1 MTGRA
6 GHRFHPSI
14 LREYDIRGVVG
25 ETLGEADARAVGR
38 AFATVLRQAGGQRIV
53 VGRDGR
59 LSSPALEA
67 ELIAGLTECGV
78 DVLRVGLCPTPMLYF
93 AEASEPEVQG
103 GIQITGSHNPGDH
116 NGFKIVLGGRP
127 FFGGELLRLGAIA
140 ADADWELA
148 EVPGRVEGKE
158 LLVVYVERL
167 LRGLDGIAAEPLGK
181 LRIGWDTGNGA
192 AGPAV
197 AALVARLPGEHH
209 LLFTDVD
216 GHFPNHHPD
225 PTEER
230 NLADLRRLVA
240 EKNLDFGLAFDGDGD
255 RIGAIDAMGRVVWGD
270 QLLMIYAED
279 LLRRQQG
286 AAVIADVKASQ
297 ALFDHVAALGG
308 KPVMWKTGHSVIK
321 SRMKEIGSSLGGE
334 MTGHVFFA
342 DDWYGFDDAL
352 YAAIRLMAACIRLG
366 RSLTELRS
374 AMPALLNT
382 PELRIPVEE
391 SRKFAIVAEVAA
403 RLAAAGADVEP
414 IDGARVRTADGW
426 WLLRGSNTQAAV
438 TARAESTTAEGLAR
452 LLAALDAQLAL
463 SGVSRG

>member
-1 MTGRA
+1 VIRHA
-6 GHRFHPSI
+6 FHPSI
-14 LREYDIRGVVG
+14 LREYDVRGVVG
-25 ETLGEADARAVGR
+25 RTLGGEDGYALGR
-38 AFATVLRQAGGQRIV
+38 GFGTLVRQAGGRKV
-53 VGRDGR
+53 AVGYDGR
-59 LSSPALEA
+59 LSSPMLERAL
-67 ELIAGLTECGV
+67 IDGLNASGV
-78 DVLRVGLCPTPMLYF
+78 DAVRIGLGPTPMLYY
-93 AEASEPEVQG
+93 AEASMEDVQG
-103 GIQITGSHNPGDH
+103 GIQVTGSHNPGDH

-140 ADADWELA
+140 ADAGWELA
-148 EVPGRVEGKE
+148 DVPGRVESKD
-158 LLVVYVERL
+158 LLAAYVERL
-167 LRGLDGIAAEPLGK
+167 LHGLDGIAAEPLGK

-197 AALVARLPGEHH
+197 AALAARLPGEHH

-225 PTEER
+225 PTEEK
-230 NLADLRRLVA
+230 NLADLRRLVV

-255 RIGAIDAMGRVVWGD
+255 RIGAIDAMGRVIWGD

-279 LLRRQQG
+279 LLLRRPG
-286 AAVIADVKASQ
+286 ATVIADVKASQ
-297 ALFDHVAALGG
+297 ALFDHVAACGG
-308 KPVMWKTGHSVIK
+308 RPVMWKTGHSVIK
-321 SRMKEIGSSLGGE
+321 SRMKEIGSLLGGE

-342 DDWYGFDDAL
+342 DGWYGFDDAL
-352 YAAIRLMAACIRLG
+352 FAAIRLMAACIRLG

-403 RLAAAGADVEP
+403 RLAAEGADVEP

-438 TARAESTTAEGLAR
+438 TARAESTTAEGLVR

>member
-1 MTGRA
+1 MTEQS

-14 LREYDIRGVVG
+14 LREYDIRGVMG
-25 ETLGEADARAVGR
+25 ETLGDVDARAVGR
-38 AFATVLRQAGGQRIV
+38 AFAKVLRQSCGGRIA

-67 ELIAGLTECGV
+67 ELIAGLTECGI
-78 DVLRVGLCPTPMLYF
+78 DVLRIGLCPTPMLYY
-93 AEASEPEVQG
+93 AETSEPEVQG
-103 GIQITGSHNPGDH
+103 GIQVTGSHNPGNH
-116 NGFKIVLGGRP
+116 NGFKIVLRGRP

-140 ADADWELA
+140 ADAGWELA
-148 EVPGRVEGKE
+148 DVPGRVESAD
-158 LLVVYVERL
+158 LLVAYVERL
-167 LRGLDGIAAEPLGK
+167 LQGLDGVDAEPLGK

-209 LLFTDVD
+209 LLFTEVD

-225 PTEER
+225 PTEEK

-255 RIGAIDAMGRVVWGD
+255 RIGAIDAKGRIVWGD

-279 LLRRQQG
+279 LLRRQPG
-286 AAVIADVKASQ
+286 ATVIADVKASQ
-297 ALFDHVAALGG
+297 ALFDHVAACGG
-308 KPVMWKTGHSVIK
+308 QPVMWKTGHSVIK
-321 SRMKEIGSSLGGE
+321 SRMKEIGSLLGGE

-342 DDWYGFDDAL
+342 DGWYGFDDAL
-352 YAAIRLMAACIRLG
+352 FAAIRLIAACIRLG

-391 SRKFAIVAEVAA
+391 SRKFAIVAEVAE
-403 RLAAAGADVEP
+403 RLAAAGAEVEP